1 MPTYTVT
8 PANLTLSSEQKAKIA
23 ALITEAHSGATGA
36 PSYFAQVIFTPLD
49 AGSHFIGGRPNNT
62 PHLYILGL
70 IRAGRTTEV
79 KRALMSRILDG
90 VHATAGVGAEDVWI
104 YLQDIEADH
113 MIEFGRFLPQP
124 GAERAW
130 QSGLSANKLR
140 EQGRLDE
147 AVIKPPPRH

>member
-8 PANLTLSSEQKAKIA
+8 SVNLTLSSEQKTKIA
-23 ALITEAHSGATGA
+23 GLITEAHSGATGA
-36 PSYFAQVIFTPLD
+36 PGYFAQVIFSALD
-49 AGSHFIGGRPNNT
+49 GGSHFIGGQPNRT

-79 KRALMSRILDG
+79 KRAVMSRILEG
-90 VHATAGVGAEDVWI
+90 VRAATDVGPEDVWV
-104 YLQDIEADH
+104 YLQDIEADQ

-130 QSGLSANKLR
+130 QSGISAAKLKAFADAGIR
-140 EQGRLDE
+140 
-147 AVIKPPPRH
+147 V